1 MESAYFWQQCP
12 GTQAEIV
19 LGTTCPFLTK
29 VKCLMQLSVCFFMS
43 FFPLDVKDMP
53 KGMKSTTYAQ
63 KFPSYPYSGN
73 PEQQSNDASFRYEKS
88 VKLFIKLPRIQA
100 CMIHMND
107 EWHLR
112 RTGIVWIFKR
122 LSLGYRCVTQT
133 LPPVTD
139 LFCQFSNV
147 CRIFSGETAKDFW
160 MGPMPFL
167 NLRT

>member
-1 MESAYFWQQCP
+1 M
-12 GTQAEIV
+12 
-19 LGTTCPFLTK
+19 PFLTK

-107 EWHLR
+107 DGTTSEGTESFESIKGYFLDIIFLKLLSVHL
-112 RTGIVWIFKR
+112 GH
-122 LSLGYRCVTQT
+122 
-133 LPPVTD
+133 
-139 LFCQFSNV
+139 LF
-147 CRIFSGETAKDFW
+147 
-160 MGPMPFL
+160 
-167 NLRT
+167 